1 MSYIIVWRNSHKS
14 PHILLDDHGFKEVF
28 GTYGQA
34 EEFAKDMLHDQGQDD
49 PYFRDYAIYQEATE
63 E

>member
-14 PHILLDDHGFKEVF
+14 PHILTDDHGFKEVF

-34 EEFAKDMLHDQGQDD
+34 EEFAKYMMDQWPDD
-49 PYFRDYAIYQEATE
+49 SYFRDYAIYQEAE
-63 E
+63 EK